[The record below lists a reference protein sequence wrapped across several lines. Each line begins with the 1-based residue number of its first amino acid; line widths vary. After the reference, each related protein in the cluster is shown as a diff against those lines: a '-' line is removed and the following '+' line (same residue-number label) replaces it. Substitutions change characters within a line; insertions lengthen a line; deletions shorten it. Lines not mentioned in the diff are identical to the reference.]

1 MKHFIIAALLLFTSA
16 HAQSSYT
23 LVPEKSK
30 LVFTSIKSGSVIE
43 AHEFKS
49 LSGEI
54 NEQGLASVT
63 IDLASVE
70 TGIDIRNERM
80 KSMLFN
86 VEKYAQALVQ
96 TEVSLSALKNLKV
109 GESFHRHVPVSVELH
124 GQKQD
129 LVAHSDVVKT
139 NENTVTI
146 YSTKPVLVNAA
157 EFDLVKGIAALQ
169 KIAGLPSIA
178 TSVPVTFKLTF
189 ELPSK

>member
-30 LVFTSIKSGSVIE
+30 LVFTSIKSSSVIE

-80 KSMLFN
+80 KSMLFH

-139 NENTVTI
+139 SESTVTI

-178 TSVPVTFKLTF
+178 TSVPVTFKLVF
-189 ELPSK
+189 KLD

>member
-16 HAQSSYT
+16 YAQSSYT

-43 AHEFKS
+43 THEFKS
-49 LSGEI
+49 LSGDI
-54 NEQGLASVT
+54 NEQGIASVI

-80 KSMLFN
+80 KSMLFH
-86 VEKYAQALVQ
+86 VKKYAQAKVQ
-96 TEVSLSALKNLKV
+96 TEVLLSALNNLKV
-109 GESFHRHVPVSVELH
+109 GDSFHRHVPVSVELH

-129 LVAHSDVVKT
+129 LIAHSDVVKT
-139 NENTVTI
+139 SENTVTI
-146 YSTKPVLVNAA
+146 YSTKPALVNAA
-157 EFDLVKGIAALQ
+157 DFDLVEGIAALQ

-178 TSVPVTFKLTF
+178 TSVPVTFKLVF
-189 ELPSK
+189 KLD

>member
-1 MKHFIIAALLLFTSA
+1 MKHFIIATLLLFTSA
-16 HAQSSYT
+16 QAQSAYT
-23 LVPEKSK
+23 LVSDKSK

-43 AHEFKS
+43 VHEFTS

-54 NEQGLASVT
+54 NEQGVASVT

-80 KSMLFN
+80 KSMLFH
-86 VEKYAQALVQ
+86 VEKYAQARVQ
-96 TEVSLSALKNLKV
+96 TEVLLSALNNLNV
-109 GESFHRHVPVSVELH
+109 GESFHRHVPVSVALH

-129 LVAHSDVVKT
+129 LIAHSDVVKT
-139 NENTVTI
+139 SENTVTI

-157 EFDLVKGIAALQ
+157 EFNLVKGITALQ

-178 TSVPVTFKLTF
+178 TSVPVTFKLVF
-189 ELPSK
+189 KLD

>member
-80 KSMLFN
+80 KSMLFH

-139 NENTVTI
+139 SENTVTI
-146 YSTKPVLVNAA
+146 YNTKPVLVNAA
-157 EFDLVKGIAALQ
+157 EFNLVKGIAALQ

-178 TSVPVTFKLTF
+178 TSVPVTFKLVYK
-189 ELPSK
+189 LD

>member
-80 KSMLFN
+80 KSMLFH
-86 VEKYAQALVQ
+86 VEKYAQAFLRWHPGFWYGCVTVYLCQ
-96 TEVSLSALKNLKV
+96 F
-109 GESFHRHVPVSVELH
+109 SFSW
-124 GQKQD
+124 
-129 LVAHSDVVKT
+129 A
-139 NENTVTI
+139 
-146 YSTKPVLVNAA
+146 
-157 EFDLVKGIAALQ
+157 
-169 KIAGLPSIA
+169 
-178 TSVPVTFKLTF
+178 
-189 ELPSK
+189 